1 MYDLDDLYV
10 KLFVDTDVARRRLE
24 ALVADT
30 VHGALHHPGLPGAYI
45 TGRYVE
51 IEIEENA
58 EFDQTRRFEP
68 DRGYLFARYALDIF
82 ALRGQ
87 TPLAHLAMVTRLLQR
102 LRGVGM
108 LAVPGDD
115 GLAHGLPRPEEMPG
129 RRHSRGYGAYK
140 IWA

>member
-1 MYDLDDLYV
+1 MSNLDDLHYR
-10 KLFVDTDVARRRLE
+10 LFVDTDLARRRLE

-30 VHGALHHPGLPGAYI
+30 IRGALHHPGLPGSYI
-45 TGRYVE
+45 IGRSVE

-58 EFDQTRRFEP
+58 AFDQARRYEP
-68 DRGYLFARYALDIF
+68 ERGYLFARYALDIF

-87 TPLAHLAMVTRLLQR
+87 TSLAQAALVTRLLQR
-102 LRGVGM
+102 LRGIGM
-108 LAVPGDD
+108 LAMPGGNLANELPGPDD
-115 GLAHGLPRPEEMPG
+115 MPG